1 MRYAMHVVLEC
12 NVNCII
18 YHVCCGN
25 LLGRISEKQMRTGLL
40 FYVCEKKLVLRSLL
54 M

>member
-18 YHVCCGN
+18 CHVCCGN

-40 FYVCEKKLVLRSLL
+40 LLCVCEKKLVLRS
-54 M
+54 